1 MGQRQKRAST
11 TPSAALNICR
21 ASPDLSLVV
30 AAHTEYYAYITQYTL
45 VHCCP
50 FPFFASSLGP
60 AHAWPS
66 SSGAEPPS
74 YMTSHMRFH
83 IQQPF
88 LNPPASAS
96 LPPCG
101 RLPQSLG
108 PSSTRY
114 ADVVGES
121 TTRATPLPRTPPPPP
136 SAPACHAPPLPP
148 LHPHH
153 RSRQPA
159 LSTATLF
166 RRHVTMGPKIGKPA
180 QLMDWIT
187 AGIKRGPYMLRIALP
202 FPGHVPSAHRPPP
215 GLPVASSRPPGLA
228 PFLLVAAPAPAGTV
242 RSTSMPAACVQKF
255 MSLTR
260 DSAATLA
267 SKGPPP
273 RAPRSPPGALRSS
286 GRFPRGR
293 SHS

>member
-1 MGQRQKRAST
+1 MGVLGFRHWTTCAYSRLASPRLSLPSESRQARLSPVACRLSPVACHVVGQRQKRAST
-11 TPSAALNICR
+11 TPSAALNVCR

-83 IQQPF
+83 IQQPS

-96 LPPCG
+96 PPPPCG

-121 TTRATPLPRTPPPPP
+121 TTRATPLPRTPPPP
-136 SAPACHAPPLPP
+136 LPP
-148 LHPHH
+148 ALP
-153 RSRQPA
+153 PA
-159 LSTATLF
+159 TLPPTSPPSPPSITTAGALNCNSVSTA
-166 RRHVTMGPKIGKPA
+166 RYHGSQDR
-180 QLMDWIT
+180 
-187 AGIKRGPYMLRIALP
+187 
-202 FPGHVPSAHRPPP
+202 
-215 GLPVASSRPPGLA
+215 
-228 PFLLVAAPAPAGTV
+228 
-242 RSTSMPAACVQKF
+242 
-255 MSLTR
+255 
-260 DSAATLA
+260 
-267 SKGPPP
+267 
-273 RAPRSPPGALRSS
+273 
-286 GRFPRGR
+286 
-293 SHS
+293 

>member
-1 MGQRQKRAST
+1 MQMS
-11 TPSAALNICR
+11 S
-21 ASPDLSLVV
+21 ASPQPGRPP
-30 AAHTEYYAYITQYTL
+30 ITY
-45 VHCCP
+45 
-50 FPFFASSLGP
+50 
-60 AHAWPS
+60 
-66 SSGAEPPS
+66 PP
-74 YMTSHMRFH
+74 
-83 IQQPF
+83 
-88 LNPPASAS
+88 
-96 LPPCG
+96 
-101 RLPQSLG
+101 
-108 PSSTRY
+108 
-114 ADVVGES
+114 
-121 TTRATPLPRTPPPPP
+121 PPPPP

-166 RRHVTMGPKIGKPA
+166 RRHVTMGPKIGKPT

-228 PFLLVAAPAPAGTV
+228 PFLLVAAPAPPGTV